1 MKDTVML
8 RRILL
13 ASVAAFGLAGS
24 AFAADLPSRAPPP
37 IYVPPAPI
45 FTWTGFYIG
54 GQVGYAWG
62 KNNVNF
68 GDNFGDYA
76 AFSYNTS
83 GVIGGAHVGYNL
95 QLSQFV
101 IGLEGDVDGTS
112 QSKQFNGSLPFGS
125 TLVGGGVIS
134 APLGGNININVN
146 HNIEGSIRGRLG
158 YAWDRVLIYATGGVA
173 FGGFNGNVS
182 GNFPGGVLVG
192 GPNTPAPVAFG
203 PFGGS
208 TSASATRVGW
218 TVGGGLEY
226 AVTNNWSVRAEYR
239 YTDFGHSTIFANSF
253 ITPFGASGAFF
264 NRHFTENR
272 VQVGFSYKFDTAV
285 PAPVVAKY

>member
-1 MKDTVML
+1 
-8 RRILL
+8 
-13 ASVAAFGLAGS
+13 
-24 AFAADLPSRAPPP
+24 
-37 IYVPPAPI
+37 
-45 FTWTGFYIG
+45 
-54 GQVGYAWG
+54 
-62 KNNVNF
+62 
-68 GDNFGDYA
+68 
-76 AFSYNTS
+76 
-83 GVIGGAHVGYNL
+83 
-95 QLSQFV
+95 
-101 IGLEGDVDGTS
+101 
-112 QSKQFNGSLPFGS
+112 
-125 TLVGGGVIS
+125 
-134 APLGGNININVN
+134 
-146 HNIEGSIRGRLG
+146 
-158 YAWDRVLIYATGGVA
+158 
-173 FGGFNGNVS
+173 
-182 GNFPGGVLVG
+182 LVG
-192 GPNTPAPVAFG
+192 GPNIPAPVAFG

>member
-37 IYVPPAPI
+37 VYVPPAPI

-62 KNNVNF
+62 KNNVSF

-112 QSKQFNGSLPFGS
+112 LKKTVSGDPFIDNFISVPTTISGN
-125 TLVGGGVIS
+125 LGVQ
-134 APLGGNININVN
+134 
-146 HNIEGSIRGRLG
+146 GSIRGR
-158 YAWDRVLIYATGGVA
+158 V
-173 FGGFNGNVS
+173 
-182 GNFPGGVLVG
+182 
-192 GPNTPAPVAFG
+192 
-203 PFGGS
+203 
-208 TSASATRVGW
+208 
-218 TVGGGLEY
+218 
-226 AVTNNWSVRAEYR
+226 
-239 YTDFGHSTIFANSF
+239 
-253 ITPFGASGAFF
+253 
-264 NRHFTENR
+264 
-272 VQVGFSYKFDTAV
+272 
-285 PAPVVAKY
+285 

>member
-45 FTWTGFYIG
+45 FTWTGLYLG
-54 GQVGYAWG
+54 GHIGYAWD
-62 KNNVNF
+62 NNNLT
-68 GDNFGDYA
+68 GWGPYY
-76 AFSYNTS
+76 AFSGVNYAPS

-146 HNIEGSIRGRLG
+146 TPLLWQPFSRSIYL
-158 YAWDRVLIYATGGVA
+158 LL
-173 FGGFNGNVS
+173 F
-182 GNFPGGVLVG
+182 
-192 GPNTPAPVAFG
+192 
-203 PFGGS
+203 
-208 TSASATRVGW
+208 
-218 TVGGGLEY
+218 
-226 AVTNNWSVRAEYR
+226 
-239 YTDFGHSTIFANSF
+239 
-253 ITPFGASGAFF
+253 
-264 NRHFTENR
+264 
-272 VQVGFSYKFDTAV
+272 YKARI
-285 PAPVVAKY
+285 

>member
-1 MKDTVML
+1 ML
-8 RRILL
+8 RNLL
-13 ASVAAFGLAGS
+13 LSTAAAVALSTG

-37 IYVPPAPI
+37 VYVPPAPI
-45 FTWTGFYIG
+45 FTWTGIYVG
-54 GQVGYAWG
+54 GQIGYAWG
-62 KNNVNF
+62 KNNVSF

-76 AFSYNTS
+76 ALSYNTS

-112 QSKQFNGSLPFGS
+112 QSKQYNGALPFGAS
-125 TLVGGGVIS
+125 LVGPGVGS
-134 APLGGNININVN
+134 LVAPLGGNISVNVN

-173 FGGFNGNVS
+173 FGGFNGSVS
-182 GNFPGGVLVG
+182 GNFPGGSFVN
-192 GPNTPAPVAFG
+192 PNGALLLGFP

-208 TSASATRVGW
+208 TSASTTRVGW

-239 YTDFGHSTIFANSF
+239 YTDFGHSTIYTSAFDTAAL
-253 ITPFGASGAFF
+253 GAAGAYI
-264 NRHFTENR
+264 NRHFSENR
-272 VQVGFSYKFDTAV
+272 VQVGFSYKFDTAA

>member
-1 MKDTVML
+1 ML

-13 ASVAAFGLAGS
+13 ASVGAIALAGS

-192 GPNTPAPVAFG
+192 GPNIPAPVAFG